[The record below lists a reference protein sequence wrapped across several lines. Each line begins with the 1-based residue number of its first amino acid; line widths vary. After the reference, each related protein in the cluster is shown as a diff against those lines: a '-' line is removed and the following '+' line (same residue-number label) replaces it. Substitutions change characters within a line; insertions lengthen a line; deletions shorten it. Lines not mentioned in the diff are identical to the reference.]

1 MRKTLFTK
9 MTVVAMAMVMA
20 SSVMTG
26 CGNKV
31 QSASSA
37 ESGVEVS
44 AEATVENSEETVEST
59 EEASEET
66 TVEATE
72 ETTTE
77 ATEQTTVTLP
87 VEEAKPA
94 ETSATSESESAS
106 GYEVEDMSA
115 TMWATGSVNV
125 RKGPATSYDKT
136 GSLKKDQ
143 EVAVTGKVKD
153 NGWYRFVM
161 GGADAFVS
169 GKYLTSTKPSAA
181 KSSESAKTSES
192 TKASEAVKPSE
203 SAKAEEPSQSASNTP
218 AATPSQP
225 STPSTPSVPSTPA
238 ETPSTPSEPSQPSA
252 PTVNQDTCDHDWV
265 LDYVYIEPDCAS
277 AGDGYYNCSK
287 CGKRENMRI
296 PATGQHSYVV
306 IAHEDA
312 TCSWEG
318 YNTYEC
324 SVCGKRYDEDLTI
337 NPNNHVGDAD
347 GDGYCDVCCNPI
359 G

>member
-1 MRKTLFTK
+1 MRKALFTK
-9 MTVVAMAMVMA
+9 MTVVAIAMVMA

-44 AEATVENSEETVEST
+44 AEATVESSEETVEST

-87 VEEAKPA
+87 AEEAKTA
-94 ETSATSESESAS
+94 ETSAASESKSAS

-169 GKYLTSTKPSAA
+169 GKYLTSTKPGAA

-238 ETPSTPSEPSQPSA
+238 ETPSTPSEPSA
-252 PTVNQDTCDHDWV
+252 PAADPVNCSHDWV
-265 LDYVYIEPDCAS
+265 LDSVFFESDCVQH
-277 AGDGYYNCSK
+277 GCGYEKCSK
-287 CGKRENMRI
+287 CGEVRQIDLPLKD
-296 PATGQHSYVV
+296 HSYVASTGFEASCDQGGT
-306 IAHEDA
+306 II
-312 TCSWEG
+312 
-318 YNTYEC
+318 YKC
-324 SVCGKRYDEDLTI
+324 SVCGHWYEEKT
-337 NPNNHVGDAD
+337 PATGAHVDND
-347 GDGYCDVCCNPI
+347 GDGYCDNCWCDMP
-359 G
+359 